1 MPPSPE
7 SLRRALSD
15 RVVVSDG
22 AMGTMLQAAGG
33 PDGLGLEDFQ
43 GHEGCNEILNI
54 TRPDIVR
61 EVHEAHLDVGVDC
74 VTSNTFGAN
83 VANLGEYGIAERI
96 YELAR
101 AGAAIAREA
110 ADAWASVDMRGNELL
125 KRGSSNAR

>member
-22 AMGTMLQAAGG
+22 AMGTMLQAY
-33 PDGLGLEDFQ
+33 DLGLADFQ

-54 TRPDIVR
+54 TCPDIVR
-61 EVHEAHLDVGVDC
+61 EVHEAYLDVGVDC

>member
-22 AMGTMLQAAGG
+22 AMGTMLQAY
-33 PDGLGLEDFQ
+33 DLGLEDFQ

-61 EVHEAHLDVGVDC
+61 EVHEAYLDVGVDC

>member
-22 AMGTMLQAAGG
+22 AMGTMLQAY
-33 PDGLGLEDFQ
+33 DLGLEDFQ

>member
-22 AMGTMLQAAGG
+22 AMGTMLQAY
-33 PDGLGLEDFQ
+33 DLGLEDFQ

-61 EVHEAHLDVGVDC
+61 DVHEAYLDVGVDC

>member
-22 AMGTMLQAAGG
+22 AMGTMLQAY
-33 PDGLGLEDFQ
+33 DLGLEDFQ
-43 GHEGCNEILNI
+43 GPEGCNEILNI

-61 EVHEAHLDVGVDC
+61 EVHEAYLDVGVDC

>member
-22 AMGTMLQAAGG
+22 AMGTMLQAY
-33 PDGLGLEDFQ
+33 DLGLEDFQ
-43 GHEGCNEILNI
+43 GPEGCNEILNI

>member
-22 AMGTMLQAAGG
+22 AMGTMLQAY
-33 PDGLGLEDFQ
+33 DLGLEDFQ
-43 GHEGCNEILNI
+43 GHGGCNEILNI

>member
-22 AMGTMLQAAGG
+22 AMGTMLQAY
-33 PDGLGLEDFQ
+33 DLGLEDFQ

-110 ADAWASVDMRGNELL
+110 ADAWASVDMRPI
-125 KRGSSNAR
+125 

>member
-22 AMGTMLQAAGG
+22 AMGTMLQAY
-33 PDGLGLEDFQ
+33 DLGLADFQ